1 MGPVNVRDL
10 RVSAPH
16 DLSFTV
22 LERVGI
28 VDSYTVAELDW
39 VGVVYIAANPRG
51 VSHVDIAPDPATFE
65 EDFRSHFGRPVR
77 RGRVPAV
84 ALRALAAGR
93 TTGFD
98 VDLRSVGDFERAAL
112 IATRRIP
119 RGEVRSYSWVAREI
133 GRDRAV
139 RAVGSAM
146 AHNPIPLL
154 IPCHRVVRNDG
165 RIGEYGLGG
174 PEVKRRLLRH
184 EGLEPADL
192 ESLARRGIRLL
203 GSDTTRIS
211 CLPSCHHA
219 RRTTT
224 RHLVEFRSQD
234 DARAAG
240 FRPCKVCRPFAS

>member
-10 RVSAPH
+10 RVAAPPT
-16 DLSFTV
+16 LSFAV

-28 VDSYTVAELDW
+28 FDTYTSAELEP
-39 VGVVYIAANPRG
+39 VGVVYVAANPRG
-51 VSHVDIAPDPATFE
+51 VSHVDRAPNPDTFE
-65 EDFRSHFGRPVR
+65 EDFWRQFGRPVR
-77 RGRVPAV
+77 RGRVPAA
-84 ALRALAAGR
+84 ALRALEAGR

-98 VDLRSVGDFERAAL
+98 VDLRSVSAFEREAL
-112 IATRRIP
+112 STARRIP

-174 PEVKRRLLRH
+174 PDVKRRLLRH
-184 EGLEPADL
+184 EGLETAEL
-192 ESLARRGIRLL
+192 ERLAARGTRFV

-211 CLPSCHHA
+211 CLPSCHRA
-219 RRTTT
+219 RRTAP
-224 RHLVEFRSQD
+224 RHSVEFPSAD
-234 DARAAG
+234 AARAAG
-240 FRPCKVCRPFAS
+240 YRPCKSCRPFA